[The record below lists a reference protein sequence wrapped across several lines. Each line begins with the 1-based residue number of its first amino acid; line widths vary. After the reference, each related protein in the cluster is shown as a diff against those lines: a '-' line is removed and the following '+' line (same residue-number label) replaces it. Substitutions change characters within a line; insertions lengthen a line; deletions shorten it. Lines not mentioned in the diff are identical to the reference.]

1 MERVRC
7 RSRWIC
13 REGGRWE
20 VCLMMMMGMKE
31 RPIGKSSQTSVG
43 AAFIGWCFKSRNGL

>member
-13 REGGRWE
+13 RVEGVRY
-20 VCLMMMMGMKE
+20 
-31 RPIGKSSQTSVG
+31 IGGVFDDG
-43 AAFIGWCFKSRNGL
+43 DDNEEEAD